1 MKTRFLSKRDSPKA
15 KYKSSNSKQ
24 IFKTFGVKMP
34 RIELID
40 VPLFQPEDPYHY
52 EFDNLPLKALK
63 TRQELI
69 NMALA
74 NRLNQSIDADGN
86 LKASAIDEALHS
98 IEEHEDTDDYVR
110 MTSDERTKLENIA
123 SDATSLT
130 LTYDDTEFD
139 SGTVVLADSSSI
151 TIEHVA
157 PNIIKWNLAFDTA
170 SAHQHYYGLTP
181 VDATSTADYTNY
193 KVNTSSTEYID
204 GSLKVYVNGVR
215 IYEDAEIYVPG
226 VLVDDPWTLLK
237 FTSNAEAGTFALSSP
252 LTEDDIIRIDFDVS
266 FI

>member
-1 MKTRFLSKRDSPKA
+1 
-15 KYKSSNSKQ
+15 
-24 IFKTFGVKMP
+24 MP

-69 NMALA
+69 NMALDNLIYQMRDAIGTQNTVA

-181 VDATSTADYTNY
+181 VDATSTVDYTNY

-237 FTSNAEAGTFALSSP
+237 FTSDAEAGTFALSSP

>member
-1 MKTRFLSKRDSPKA
+1 
-15 KYKSSNSKQ
+15 
-24 IFKTFGVKMP
+24 MP

-69 NMALA
+69 NMALDNLIYQMRDAIGTQNTVA

-110 MTSDERTKLENIA
+110 MTSDERAKLENIA

-151 TIEHVA
+151 TVEHVA

-237 FTSNAEAGTFALSSP
+237 FTSDAEAGTFALSSP

>member
-1 MKTRFLSKRDSPKA
+1 
-15 KYKSSNSKQ
+15 
-24 IFKTFGVKMP
+24 MP

-69 NMALA
+69 NMALDNLIYQMRDAIGTQNTVA

-110 MTSDERTKLENIA
+110 MTSDERAKLENIA

-237 FTSNAEAGTFALSSP
+237 FTSDAEAGTFALSSP

>member
-1 MKTRFLSKRDSPKA
+1 
-15 KYKSSNSKQ
+15 
-24 IFKTFGVKMP
+24 MP

-69 NMALA
+69 NMALDNLIYQMRDAIGTQNTVA

-110 MTSDERTKLENIA
+110 MTSEERAKLENIA
-123 SDATSLT
+123 SEATSLT
-130 LTYDDTEFD
+130 LTYDDTEFN

-181 VDATSTADYTNY
+181 VDATSTSDYTNY

-237 FTSNAEAGTFALSSP
+237 FTSDAEAGTFALSSP
-252 LTEDDIIRIDFDVS
+252 ITEDDIIRIDFDVS